1 MGGWERQG
9 WTEKEVGL
17 ALGIIF
23 GLLIAGFFF
32 AMLFPQHAEKIKQAF
47 FPDSNTKEK

>member
-17 ALGIIF
+17 ALGVIF
-23 GLLIAGFFF
+23 GLLITGFILN
-32 AMLFPQHAEKIKQAF
+32 MIFPQYAEKIKQAF
-47 FPDSNTKEK
+47 FPDSEAKNK